1 MRTAR
6 AGAQEFQGE
15 TRRRKDSAVDQVA
28 HSQEDEADAILF
40 SVAGVGG
47 LPAHGDASA
56 YQDGYMESEA
66 EAEPYWATWSLV

>member
-6 AGAQEFQGE
+6 AGAQEYQDE
-15 TRRRKDSAVDQVA
+15 IRPRKDSAAPDP

-40 SVAGVGG
+40 SVGGMGG
-47 LPAHGDASA
+47 LPAHGDSFA
-56 YQDGYMESEA
+56 YQDGYAES

>member
-6 AGAQEFQGE
+6 AGAQEFRDE
-15 TRRRKDSAVDQVA
+15 TRPRKDSAVDPVA

-47 LPAHGDASA
+47 LPAYGDGFA
-56 YQDGYMESEA
+56 YQDRYTESEA